1 MMVTPN
7 STNST
12 PRRSGHGSGSAGG
25 PPLLVPAVIFVA
37 LFVASVVGVGIGAGG
52 AHFPSP
58 YDPVAKLSD
67 YLTTHHTALIV
78 SAVLQF
84 ASAIPLAIFT
94 AAVVAR
100 LHNLGIRAPGAT
112 IALVGGVMASA
123 MLMISAGAQWVLGQP
138 GIGQN
143 IGVAR
148 AFQDMA
154 FITGGPGH
162 VVPFGLLVAGI
173 AVVAAF
179 TRILP
184 RPLTFVGIGIAA
196 VAELST
202 LTFTVQGMAILLP
215 IARFTGYAWLLA
227 AAALLP
233 WTRPRSTAAPTD
245 ATTTDPTSTRATTG
259 IDLGRQS

>member
-1 MMVTPN
+1 M
-7 STNST
+7 
-12 PRRSGHGSGSAGG
+12 
-25 PPLLVPAVIFVA
+25 
-37 LFVASVVGVGIGAGG
+37 
-52 AHFPSP
+52 
-58 YDPVAKLSD
+58 
-67 YLTTHHTALIV
+67 
-78 SAVLQF
+78 QF

-94 AAVVAR
+94 AAVVTR
-100 LHNLGIRAPGAT
+100 LHHLGVRAPGAT

-138 GIGQN
+138 GIVGN

-148 AFQDMA
+148 AFQDIA

-179 TRILP
+179 TGLLP
-184 RPLTFVGIGIAA
+184 RPLAFVGIGIAV

-215 IARFTGYAWLLA
+215 IARFTGYAWLIA

-233 WTRPRSTAAPTD
+233 WTTAAPID
-245 ATTTDPTSTRATTG
+245 ATTSAPTSTPATTG